1 MHKSGIES
9 IRQDGGL
16 GRFGLYSLILKD
28 RLGLSKSKPTGLKTH
43 LAEAISWLTRAQDAT
58 PDDGFSRAYNLVL
71 GWAPSYPETTGYI
84 IPTLIDFYHQSKN
97 EAILKRALKAAD
109 WLIEQQFPEGG
120 IPGGT
125 VVTMPKKPTI
135 FNTGQVIFGWVSAFK
150 ECHDEKYKDA
160 VDRAC
165 YWLSE
170 AQDENG
176 AWTKHGS
183 VVATFGL
190 NTYNVRTAWA
200 MIRGGEITGNENY
213 INAAMKNIEWA
224 LTQRNKIG
232 WFENNCLT
240 DNNNPLTHTIA
251 YTIRGILECGLSA
264 SKTDFIDAATD
275 SARKVL
281 GKLQKDGYLAGRFD
295 NRWNAAAGYSCL
307 TGTCQMSIIWSK
319 LSALGKGMEF
329 LEGAEKALK
338 YVCSTQNVKTE
349 DLNTRGGIKGSY
361 PIDGQYGK
369 FEYLNWAA
377 KFFSDAVMEYQ
388 KTSDKQL

>member
-1 MHKSGIES
+1 M
-9 IRQDGGL
+9 
-16 GRFGLYSLILKD
+16 LKD
-28 RLGLSKSKPTGLKTH
+28 RLGLSKSKPTELNTH

-58 PDDGFSRAYNLVL
+58 PDDGFARAYNLL
-71 GWAPSYPETTGYI
+71 TGWAPSYPETTGYI
-84 IPTLIDFYHQSKN
+84 IPTLIDFYHQTKN
-97 EAILKRALKAAD
+97 EEILRRALKAAD
-109 WLIEQQFPEGG
+109 WLLEQQFPEGG

-125 VVTMPKKPTI
+125 VATMPKKPTI
-135 FNTGQVIFGWVSAFK
+135 FNTGQVIFGWVSAYK
-150 ECHDEKYKDA
+150 ESGEVRYKDA

-165 YWLSE
+165 HWLYE

-176 AWTKHGS
+176 TWTKHGS
-183 VVATFGL
+183 VVATYGL

-200 MIRGGEITGNENY
+200 MMRGGEITGNENY
-213 INAAMKNIEWA
+213 IKAALKNIDWA

-251 YTIRGILECGLSA
+251 YTIRGILECGLAA
-264 SKTDFIDAATD
+264 SRNDYIAAAAE
-275 SARKVL
+275 SAREVL
-281 GKLQKDGYLAGRFD
+281 KLIHDDGYLAGRFD
-295 NRWNAAAGYSCL
+295 NKWNAAADYSCL

-319 LSALGKGMEF
+319 LSSLGKGKAF
-329 LEGAEKALK
+329 LDGAKRALN
-338 YVCSTQNVKTE
+338 YVCSTQNVTTE

-377 KFFSDAVMEYQ
+377 KFFSDAVMEFQ
-388 KTSDKQL
+388 KASGKQL